1 MQTETSAHSQTSD
14 NQKWLKFNV
23 SELPT
28 LNLLGRNAIK
38 QLGISVDTLMED
50 VRCHAVFEELK
61 PDRELQKACSQLCEE
76 FPNLFKNELGKLKD
90 FELEVKFKADA
101 KPVFCK
107 PREVPFALQ
116 EDLTQMYEAGI
127 KRGVWQRTHFSEYGT
142 PVVPI
147 RKPASQ
153 GKKAALRVCGDYS
166 VTVNSQLETHRH
178 PIPTPEKLMQ
188 KLSGGYGFTKMDLAD
203 AYTQIPLGPELQK
216 RLALSTNQG
225 VLLQK

>member
-1 MQTETSAHSQTSD
+1 MPELQLPINLDGKLTVYFEIDTGAGESFIGKNTWHKIGKPTLEEPTQHFESASQHQLPILGSITLQAETSAHSQTSD
-14 NQKWLKFNV
+14 NQKRLKFNV

-101 KPVFCK
+101 RPVFCK
-107 PREVPFALQ
+107 PRAVLFALQ

-127 KRGVWQRTHFSEYGT
+127 KRGVWQRTQFNE
-142 PVVPI
+142 
-147 RKPASQ
+147 
-153 GKKAALRVCGDYS
+153 
-166 VTVNSQLETHRH
+166 
-178 PIPTPEKLMQ
+178 
-188 KLSGGYGFTKMDLAD
+188 
-203 AYTQIPLGPELQK
+203 
-216 RLALSTNQG
+216 
-225 VLLQK
+225 